1 MISGERRANNAN
13 RAITNGLIALHIPV
27 PLTTVQWADEYYYL
41 PKESSYTP
49 GKWETLPF
57 QVAIMNA
64 MGYELIRVVNLIK
77 SARVGYTKM
86 LLGVEGYF
94 IEHKSRNSLLFQPTD
109 SSAEDFM
116 KSHVEPTIRDVPVLL
131 ELAPWF
137 GRKHRDNTLTLKRFS
152 SGVGF
157 WCLGGA
163 AAKNYRE
170 KSVDVV
176 CYDELSSF
184 EPDVEKEG
192 SPTLLGDKR
201 IEGSVWPKSIRGST
215 PKVKGSCQI
224 EKAANESAHFM
235 RFHVPCPHCGEEQYL
250 KFGDGSTPFGL
261 KWEKSKPETVY
272 YLCEHN
278 GCVIRQ
284 SELDQKAGRWICDN
298 TGMWTRDGLAYFS
311 ASGEEVP
318 PPRSITFHIWTAYS
332 PFTTWIQI
340 IYDWLDALKDPNGVK
355 TFINTTLGEPY
366 EEAVAEKLSHELL
379 LEKVIHY
386 AAPVPERVVYLTAG
400 IDSQRNRYEMYVWG
414 WAPGEEA
421 FLIDKQIIMG
431 RHDDEDTLQRVD
443 AVINKKY
450 RHADG
455 TDISISRICWD
466 IGGIDAEIVY
476 KRSKKH
482 GIFRVLPVK
491 GASVYGKPVITM
503 PKKRNQSGVFLCEI
517 GTDTAKEMLYA
528 RMGAVTAPADEA
540 TPCAIRFPDN
550 PDVFT
555 EVEAKQLVAEELVEK
570 LVNGKFRLLWDAKG
584 RRNEALDCLV
594 YASAALR
601 VSVQRWQL
609 DLEALATS
617 RKSEE
622 QDTPTLEQLAAML
635 AGGVNGNNH

>member
-1 MISGERRANNAN
+1 MISDAQKAANAAG
-13 RAITNGLIALHIPV
+13 AIATGLVSLNIPV
-27 PLTTVQWADEYYYL
+27 PLTTVQWADQHYYL

-49 GKWETLPF
+49 GQWETLPF
-57 QVAIMNA
+57 QVAIMNS
-64 MGYELIRVVNLIK
+64 MGNDRIRTVNLIK

-86 LLGVEGYF
+86 LLGVEAYF

-109 SSAEDFM
+109 SAAEDFM

-215 PKVKGSCQI
+215 PKIKGFCQI

-235 RFHVPCPHCGEEQYL
+235 RFYVPCPHCGEAQYL
-250 KFGDGSTPFGL
+250 KFGDDATTFGL
-261 KWEKSKPETVY
+261 KWEKGKPEAVY

-284 SELDQKAGRWICDN
+284 SELDQTDGRWICDN
-298 TGMWTRDGLAYFS
+298 TGMWTRDGLTFYS
-311 ASGEEVP
+311 AGDEEIQ
-318 PPRSITFHIWTAYS
+318 PPRSISYHIWTAYS
-332 PFTTWIQI
+332 PFTTWVQI
-340 IYDWLDALKDPNGVK
+340 VYDWLDALKDPNGVK

-366 EEAVAEKLSHELL
+366 EEAVTEKLSFELL
-379 LEKVIHY
+379 LEKVCHY
-386 AAPVPERVVYLTAG
+386 DAQVPLRVVYLTAG
-400 IDSQRNRYEMYVWG
+400 IDSQKNRYEIYVWG

-431 RHDDEDTLQRVD
+431 RPEDEDTLKRVD
-443 AVINKKY
+443 AVIRKKY

-455 TDISISRICWD
+455 TEISISRVCWD
-466 IGGIDAEIVY
+466 TGGIDQDIVY
-476 KRSKKH
+476 QRSRKH
-482 GIFRVLPVK
+482 GTFFVLPIK

-503 PKKRNQSGVFLCEI
+503 PKKRNQRGVFLCEV
-517 GTDTAKEMLYA
+517 GSDTVKEMLYA
-528 RMGAVTAPADEA
+528 RFALPVVSASEVAPY
-540 TPCAIRFPDN
+540 TFRFPDN
-550 PDVFT
+550 PDIFSD
-555 EVEAKQLVAEELVEK
+555 VEAKQLVAEELVEK
-570 LVNGKFRLLWDAKG
+570 VVNGRVKLQWDARK

-594 YASAALR
+594 YAYAALR
-601 VSVQRWQL
+601 ISVQRWQL
-609 DLEALATS
+609 DLDALA
-617 RKSEE
+617 RARRDE
-622 QDTPTLEQLAAML
+622 QDDDEMTIEEIAAAL
-635 AGGVNGNNH
+635 SGG